1 MWPKGRSIDLSP
13 RFDKITLA
21 NAEHDFL
28 DFDFDGVQDWDLQSK
43 VIAPIYQ
50 TQAYPSS
57 E

>member
-28 DFDFDGVQDWDLQSK
+28 DFDFDATCTGLGPTK
-43 VIAPIYQ
+43 
-50 TQAYPSS
+50 
-57 E
+57 